1 MTPKHLIAIGCAL
14 LCLTQS
20 TEAQLLKKI
29 KDKVNKTINNDDKKE
44 EQKES
49 DDSSTNSN
57 SNNSSSSSNN
67 SSGNSSSN
75 RSDEK
80 TKGAKWCD
88 GLETAGGGS
97 GSGGTVTKEGVEY
110 KKVFSN
116 PNGFQILYDE
126 STLSLKGNSK
136 NFRIVVSERANNKTQ
151 YKVIENGEVV
161 ATGSEVKATWLVNSS
176 GQASTKEGVD
186 EHQAAMSKYIVGDT
200 MKQDIAKSA
209 AKNVTIQKTDDDQME
224 MALNIARQTDEYK
237 EMSDAEKKE
246 FEETVKQGI
255 AKNNEMAG
263 TSYNIP
269 ASQGGTVAMVNGY
282 FLVVK
287 GKKYGKFTMP
297 PIIDV
302 SKDETKV
309 FAVGVN
315 EQAKPVLIANG
326 KTTPLDENKYSA
338 MVGKIVRSAD
348 GNKFVYLEQK
358 KMNEKELE
366 EYTNAVSSNKKV
378 AISYNVIKSD
388 GSTMMVGDP
397 NYSGK
402 FKLTNSGALVYIN
415 EETGEV
421 FADNKS
427 IGRFPLKS
435 GDRVDSDAV
444 LMGTDITKI
453 TLYNGSEGSL
463 TYLDGSVKKLDIIY
477 PRVVTEGGK
486 AYMSWFRKC
495 GNDIYIAKFAY

>member
-1 MTPKHLIAIGCAL
+1 
-14 LCLTQS
+14 
-20 TEAQLLKKI
+20 
-29 KDKVNKTINNDDKKE
+29 
-44 EQKES
+44 
-49 DDSSTNSN
+49 
-57 SNNSSSSSNN
+57 
-67 SSGNSSSN
+67 
-75 RSDEK
+75 
-80 TKGAKWCD
+80 
-88 GLETAGGGS
+88 
-97 GSGGTVTKEGVEY
+97 
-110 KKVFSN
+110 
-116 PNGFQILYDE
+116 
-126 STLSLKGNSK
+126 
-136 NFRIVVSERANNKTQ
+136 
-151 YKVIENGEVV
+151 
-161 ATGSEVKATWLVNSS
+161 
-176 GQASTKEGVD
+176 
-186 EHQAAMSKYIVGDT
+186 MSKYIVGDT
-200 MKQDIAKSA
+200 MKQNIPKTA

-282 FLVVK
+282 FLIVK

-378 AISYNVIKSD
+378 AITIQCN
-388 GSTMMVGDP
+388 
-397 NYSGK
+397 
-402 FKLTNSGALVYIN
+402 
-415 EETGEV
+415 
-421 FADNKS
+421 
-427 IGRFPLKS
+427 
-435 GDRVDSDAV
+435 
-444 LMGTDITKI
+444 
-453 TLYNGSEGSL
+453 
-463 TYLDGSVKKLDIIY
+463 
-477 PRVVTEGGK
+477 
-486 AYMSWFRKC
+486 
-495 GNDIYIAKFAY
+495 